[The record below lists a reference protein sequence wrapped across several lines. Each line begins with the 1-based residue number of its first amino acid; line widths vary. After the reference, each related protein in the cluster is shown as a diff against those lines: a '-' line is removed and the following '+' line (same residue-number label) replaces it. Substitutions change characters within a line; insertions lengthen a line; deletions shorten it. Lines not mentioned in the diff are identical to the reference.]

1 MKMVAQV
8 RRLSVVFVHISLEC
22 AMAEKNNTEQ
32 DHESEIE
39 EDNVMKT
46 R

>member
-1 MKMVAQV
+1 MVAQV
-8 RRLSVVFVHISLEC
+8 RRLSVVFVHISLGC